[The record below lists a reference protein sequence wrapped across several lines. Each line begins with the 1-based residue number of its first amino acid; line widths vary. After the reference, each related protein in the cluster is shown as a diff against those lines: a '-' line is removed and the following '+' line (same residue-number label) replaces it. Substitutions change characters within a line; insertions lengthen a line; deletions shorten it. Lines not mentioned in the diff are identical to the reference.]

1 MMELADIDRI
11 LFQRKVWGRGYSVV
25 ELEAKRRAAILWLRG
40 CSKRG
45 WVMDRVLQNVKQKQH
60 A

>member
-1 MMELADIDRI
+1 MIELADIDRV

-45 WVMDRVLQNVKQKQH
+45 WVMDRVLRR